1 MVALENVL
9 VAAMTVVALA
19 LAVIS
24 TLAYRRTRDSHLL
37 FLTAA
42 LALFAT
48 KGLVLAATLFLTPIE
63 LTTLVL
69 VWGAFDLAI
78 LAAFYG
84 FTLRR

>member
-1 MVALENVL
+1 MVALENVI
-9 VAAMTVVALA
+9 VAAVTVVALA

-24 TLAYRRTRDSHLL
+24 TFAYRRTRDTHLL

-42 LALFAT
+42 FSLFAT
-48 KGLVLAATLFLTPIE
+48 KGFVLAASLFLTPIE

-69 VWGAFDLAI
+69 LWGAFDLTI